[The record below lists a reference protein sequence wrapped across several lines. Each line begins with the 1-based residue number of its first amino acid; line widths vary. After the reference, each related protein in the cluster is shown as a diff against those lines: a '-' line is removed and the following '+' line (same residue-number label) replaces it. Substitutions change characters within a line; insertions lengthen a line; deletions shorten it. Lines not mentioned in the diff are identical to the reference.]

1 MFFKDFYLMF
11 IMVKILYFL
20 SRNLPAKPAEE
31 AQKHRQQYEE
41 MVVQAKKRGN
51 AVRMCCVCRPPRDA
65 VSSWRFSLYL
75 FGALEPELG
84 ECLNIV
90 KFIIFHQKR
99 MFLLSVVPG
108 SFLQGGNTSNLPK
121 KRDHLGQKC

>member
-1 MFFKDFYLMF
+1 
-11 IMVKILYFL
+11 MVKILYFL

-51 AVRMCCVCRPPRDA
+51 TVRTCRVCRPPRDA

-75 FGALEPELG
+75 LGALEPELG
-84 ECLNIV
+84 KCLNIV
-90 KFIIFHQKR
+90 KFQKH

-108 SFLQGGNTSNLPK
+108 SFLQGDNTSNLPE